1 MSRFYSFA
9 YAVGFRPWERAGRAG
24 TEQLRSLLATTENG
38 GPSHGVALDIGCG
51 TGAHTI
57 ELARR
62 GWQAIGID
70 NQPKAIRLAR
80 EQAQTEQSSATF
92 EEADV
97 TALRD
102 TRLPEDVRLFLDIG
116 CGTGAH
122 TIELARRSWQAIGID
137 NQPKAIRLAREHAQ
151 TEQSSATFEEAD
163 VTALRDTRLPEDV
176 RLFLDIGCFHDLP
189 PEGRRAMAEGV
200 TALAAR
206 DATLLLLAFQPG
218 KRGPLPRGADQE
230 ELEKTFDGWKTVDT
244 VPAVTDG
251 MPRPLRKAAPTW
263 YRMQRT

>member
-80 EQAQTEQSSATF
+80 EQ
-92 EEADV
+92 
-97 TALRD
+97 
-102 TRLPEDVRLFLDIG
+102 
-116 CGTGAH
+116 
-122 TIELARRSWQAIGID
+122 
-137 NQPKAIRLAREHAQ
+137 AQ